1 MDSAMSSFRQS
12 FFYRATSELIL
23 QDRLKLLA
31 LAIIQTATGFLD
43 LFGVLAIG
51 ALGALSI
58 QGIESRG
65 PGNKVRSFLGV
76 LGLRNFSFQHQ
87 IILLGLFA
95 ALLLILKTILS
106 IFFTRKTYFF
116 FSRKSAEISSNL
128 ISKFLSQNLL
138 QVQKRTSQEV
148 LFILTDG
155 VQNLMVG
162 ILGTSINIFSDI
174 IMLIILVIGLF
185 IVDPLI
191 AVFSIVLFL
200 AVGYVLHRLLSVKAR
215 KIGAMENKF
224 SVESNQKIL
233 EVLNSYRESV
243 VRNRRGFYAREIG
256 YSRYS
261 LGRVQAEINFQPFVG
276 KYVIETA
283 GVLGSLLIGGYE
295 FGTKNAV
302 HAVAV
307 LAVFLAATS
316 RITPATLRIQQGLII
331 VRKSI
336 GSSESTFELIKEL
349 QAVTKL
355 EEVEENN
362 IFAHENF
369 LPKVVVDSVSFKYPE
384 ASTALFSNLSLT
396 IEPGSSVAIVGPSG
410 GGKTTLID
418 LILGILAPDKGKI
431 LISGNAPVQ
440 AAKQWPGSIAYVPQN
455 IMVALGTV
463 RENVALGYGAE
474 TATDD
479 RVWRALDQAQ
489 LRPTVESLPNSLE
502 AVIGEQGNR
511 LSGGQRQRL
520 GIARALFTDPKLLV
534 LDEATSALDGQTEA
548 DVSEALLKLRGRIT
562 TIIVAHRLSTVRK
575 VDHLIYLDKGVVIAS
590 GTFEEVRV
598 LVPNFSKQAELMG
611 L

>member
-1 MDSAMSSFRQS
+1 MSSFRQS

-598 LVPNFSKQAELMG
+598 LVPNFRKQAELMG

>member
-1 MDSAMSSFRQS
+1 MSSFRQS

-243 VRNRRGFYAREIG
+243 VRTRRGFYAREIG

>member
-1 MDSAMSSFRQS
+1 MSSFRQS

>member
-1 MDSAMSSFRQS
+1 M
-12 FFYRATSELIL
+12 
-23 QDRLKLLA
+23 
-31 LAIIQTATGFLD
+31 
-43 LFGVLAIG
+43 
-51 ALGALSI
+51 
-58 QGIESRG
+58 
-65 PGNKVRSFLGV
+65 
-76 LGLRNFSFQHQ
+76 
-87 IILLGLFA
+87 
-95 ALLLILKTILS
+95 
-106 IFFTRKTYFF
+106 
-116 FSRKSAEISSNL
+116 
-128 ISKFLSQNLL
+128 
-138 QVQKRTSQEV
+138 
-148 LFILTDG
+148 
-155 VQNLMVG
+155 
-162 ILGTSINIFSDI
+162 
-174 IMLIILVIGLF
+174 
-185 IVDPLI
+185 
-191 AVFSIVLFL
+191 
-200 AVGYVLHRLLSVKAR
+200 
-215 KIGAMENKF
+215 
-224 SVESNQKIL
+224 
-233 EVLNSYRESV
+233 
-243 VRNRRGFYAREIG
+243 
-256 YSRYS
+256 
-261 LGRVQAEINFQPFVG
+261 
-276 KYVIETA
+276 
-283 GVLGSLLIGGYE
+283 
-295 FGTKNAV
+295 
-302 HAVAV
+302 
-307 LAVFLAATS
+307 
-316 RITPATLRIQQGLII
+316 
-331 VRKSI
+331 
-336 GSSESTFELIKEL
+336 
-349 QAVTKL
+349 TKL